1 MGEQTGKVLWARA
14 SLWKS
19 AIVIA
24 PLAVTALF
32 LASGTQA
39 QTSGSEAPSATTS
52 ANGPVAPIETAAAAR
67 RKGPKIKVKEA
78 TNDRVANPPATTDAA
93 TPTQTG
99 VPVAPI
105 DAPEAA
111 RSKGPKIRDKVPMLR
126 VENPNPVT
134 EPVAPIDAPDAAR
147 RGGPKGGGRDK
158 ELVGITAT
166 PAVDVA
172 PAEGRRKEGPK
183 GDSGSGRTAAPA
195 TDTQPA
201 ARRKEG
207 PKGAGSSD
215 AQGRT
220 EATPAPD
227 AQPAGRRK
235 GPKGDVG
242 HGRTSTTPLIIGA
255 LSAAA
260 VLALVVSSGNDRPAS
275 P

>member
-1 MGEQTGKVLWARA
+1 MPKP
-14 SLWKS
+14 
-19 AIVIA
+19 A
-24 PLAVTALF
+24 PV
-32 LASGTQA
+32 
-39 QTSGSEAPSATTS
+39 
-52 ANGPVAPIETAAAAR
+52 
-67 RKGPKIKVKEA
+67 
-78 TNDRVANPPATTDAA
+78 
-93 TPTQTG
+93 
-99 VPVAPI
+99 
-105 DAPEAA
+105 AA
-111 RSKGPKIRDKVPMLR
+111 RSKGPKLRDKVDR
-126 VENPNPVT
+126 VTGPSPTTDPAAETQAVVASDAPPEARRKEGPKGAVGHGRT
-134 EPVAPIDAPDAAR
+134 EATPAPDA
-147 RGGPKGGGRDK
+147 
-158 ELVGITAT
+158 
-166 PAVDVA
+166 A
-172 PAEGRRKEGPK
+172 PAEGRRRKGPK

-235 GPKGDVG
+235 GPKGDVD